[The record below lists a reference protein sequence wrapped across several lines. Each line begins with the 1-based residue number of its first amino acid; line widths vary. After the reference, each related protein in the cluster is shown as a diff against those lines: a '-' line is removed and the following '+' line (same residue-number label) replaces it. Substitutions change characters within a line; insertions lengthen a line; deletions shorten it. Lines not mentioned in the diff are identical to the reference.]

1 MKFQDKSHWATAW
14 LSDVVNIYVSSVDKH
29 IVEGETIVPVC
40 NYTDVYY
47 NDIITSKIAKNFR
60 LGSVT
65 DIEKQK
71 FSLYQGDVI
80 ITKDSETANDIG
92 IPTYIAEDIPNLVCG
107 YHLSILRAKQT
118 LDSKYLSFAL
128 QTSKSKY
135 TFYRYANGITRFGLT
150 QDTYENIP
158 IILPPLEEQ
167 KEIAHILS
175 TQDKVIY
182 TLEQLIQAK
191 EKRFLGLIQTLI
203 SAPAKAGQWA
213 MVELGDIFDILKG
226 QGLSK
231 DQINS
236 DGKYPCILYGELYTY
251 YLQVAINIKSCV
263 NNNQIGVLSKKH
275 DILIPSSTTTV
286 GLDLATATAL
296 QKDNVLLGGD
306 INILRSKSN
315 NIVSDFYAYYFTY
328 TIKNKIA
335 KYTQG
340 STIIH
345 LYMKHC
351 TKILSPIPP
360 LEEQERIAH
369 ILSIAQSEI
378 SKLKELKSKHQQQ
391 KLALMQEIFG

>member
-1 MKFQDKSHWATAW
+1 MKFQDKSHWTTAW

-150 QDTYENIP
+150 QDTYKNIP
-158 IILPPLEEQ
+158 IALPPLEEQ

-175 TQDKVIY
+175 KQDEYIDK
-182 TLEQLIQAK
+182 LNQLIQAK
-191 EKRFLGLIQTLI
+191 EKNFLGLIQTLI
-203 SAPAKAGQWA
+203 TDRVNEWGTVQASNIMDIRDGTHDSPILLEKGVQFVTSKNIKNFSIDFENVSYISLTDSVQINKRSA
-213 MVELGDIFDILKG
+213 VEQDDILFSMIGTIGEIALIDFKP
-226 QGLSK
+226 
-231 DQINS
+231 NF
-236 DGKYPCILYGELYTY
+236 CIK
-251 YLQVAINIKSCV
+251 N
-263 NNNQIGVLSKKH
+263 
-275 DILIPSSTTTV
+275 V
-286 GLDLATATAL
+286 GLF
-296 QKDNVLLGGD
+296 KH
-306 INILRSKSN
+306 
-315 NIVSDFYAYYFTY
+315 
-328 TIKNKIA
+328 NK
-335 KYTQG
+335 Q
-340 STIIH
+340 
-345 LYMKHC
+345 
-351 TKILSPIPP
+351 KILPYFLLNYFQTSLFKKMILKLLNGGIQKFLSLGALRKLQIPLPP
-360 LEEQERIAH
+360 LEEQERIAN